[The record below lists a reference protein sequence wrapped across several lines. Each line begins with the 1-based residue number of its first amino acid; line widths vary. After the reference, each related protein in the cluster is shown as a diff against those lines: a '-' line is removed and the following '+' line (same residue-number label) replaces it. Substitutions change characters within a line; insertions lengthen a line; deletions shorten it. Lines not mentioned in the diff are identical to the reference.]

1 MVGYVAFF
9 QLVNGFEKMMFWT
22 VDEIKKHA
30 MTYSKTYGSVIKSV
44 REASKWTTDFD
55 AMAKKTA
62 LKLLLSKYG
71 ILSVEMKNAI
81 TNDQLV
87 VNEQGEEMYED
98 NPVEDAEVEELPV
111 EQAIEEQKEQMR
123 QQPKLQ
129 MP

>member
-1 MVGYVAFF
+1 
-9 QLVNGFEKMMFWT
+9 
-22 VDEIKKHA
+22 
-30 MTYSKTYGSVIKSV
+30 
-44 REASKWTTDFD
+44 
-55 AMAKKTA
+55 MAKKTA

-87 VNEQGEEMYED
+87 VNEQGEEVYED
-98 NPVEDAEVEELPV
+98 NPVEDAEVEEIPV